1 MISKHFRIM
10 SKRFSEE
17 IQHKSLA
24 QLMELK
30 KIQND
35 EKSFNIKYNTL
46 NNMTTIMSTLFG
58 LILLRNGYII
68 TSLFVA
74 SVTMYRHFKSGTK
87 IEKTLK
93 LFDEK
98 FTDKNLK
105 EVSYVLE

>member
-1 MISKHFRIM
+1 M

-17 IQHKSLA
+17 IQHKSFA

-30 KIQND
+30 KMQDD

-74 SVTMYRHFKSGTK
+74 SVTMFRYLKSGTK

-93 LFDEK
+93 LVDDK